1 MKTYR
6 VVLSSATLAFFA
18 GSFLSPAALKAA
30 VPDSPEITSLL
41 TEAKAEAVELKADAG
56 DMESFTRSTASW
68 QTYGTQLSS
77 IRDHI
82 NKTGKLLARLKSAE
96 SSGAPWQ
103 QTAIKRIEPLLK
115 EMADNTTTTIKYLN
129 DNPGKVHLPE
139 FRDYVRAN
147 YELATDLDALIG
159 DFVKFGSA
167 EDKYKDLGS
176 KLEVS
181 R

>member
-1 MKTYR
+1 MKRYR
-6 VVLSSATLAFFA
+6 AILAPATLAFFA
-18 GSFLSPAALKAA
+18 GSFIVPAALKAE
-30 VPDSPEITSLL
+30 DSPEITSLL
-41 TEAKAEAVELKADAG
+41 AEAKAEAVALKTDAAG
-56 DMESFTRSTASW
+56 MESFTRSTSSW
-68 QTYGTQLSS
+68 QTYGIQLSA
-77 IRDHI
+77 IREHV
-82 NKTGKLLARLKSAE
+82 NNSGKLLTKLKSAE
-96 SSGAPWQ
+96 ASGSPWQ

-139 FRDYVRAN
+139 FTDYVKAN

-159 DFVKFGSA
+159 DFVNFGSD
-167 EDKYKDLGS
+167 EEKYKNLGS

>member
-1 MKTYR
+1 MKRYR
-6 VVLSSATLAFFA
+6 VILGPATLAFFA
-18 GSFLSPAALKAA
+18 GSFMVPGALKAA
-30 VPDSPEITSLL
+30 DSSEITSLL
-41 TEAKAEAVELKADAG
+41 ADAKAEAVELKADAA
-56 DMESFTRSTASW
+56 DLVSFTRSTSSW
-68 QTYGTQLSS
+68 QTYGTKLSA
-77 IRDHI
+77 IREHV
-82 NKTGKLLARLKSAE
+82 NNSGKLLTKLKSGEA
-96 SSGAPWQ
+96 SGSPWQ

-139 FRDYVRAN
+139 FADYVKAN

-159 DFVKFGSA
+159 DFVNFGSA
-167 EDKYKDLGS
+167 EEKYKNLGS